1 MRIRPTRVRPTRVR
15 PTRVRQW
22 ADTHSAD
29 AFCDARLANA
39 VTGDP
44 DAQEPDAGEP
54 DAGEESEPE
63 LPEPSP
69 PEPLSPEPSPP
80 EPLRWQT
87 MFQWVHDHFIT
98 KTSLVQL
105 IKAFDDPDIKVVRE
119 KNTTK
124 LQLQNKIV
132 EYLIAAQWRVLS
144 LASLTQPQLSAEQ
157 TAELLRTYDA
167 SVAQRQQQE

>member
-1 MRIRPTRVRPTRVR
+1 
-15 PTRVRQW
+15 
-22 ADTHSAD
+22 
-29 AFCDARLANA
+29 
-39 VTGDP
+39 
-44 DAQEPDAGEP
+44 
-54 DAGEESEPE
+54 
-63 LPEPSP
+63 
-69 PEPLSPEPSPP
+69 
-80 EPLRWQT
+80 